1 MLLTVSCLLT
11 SCLIGININMNNI
24 KEYKSFAVLRI
35 VFGLVWAVDAT
46 LKWSPAFID
55 NFVKYLTE
63 GAQGQPEAI
72 QIWINFWVHTV
83 SVNPYLFAILVA
95 LAETAIAIGLIF
107 GLFTRIAMIG
117 GIALSLVIW
126 STAEGLGGPYVSGS
140 TDVGTAII
148 YAMVFVALWI
158 GSSWRY
164 YSIDN
169 LIRKRIPMLIGKW

>member
-1 MLLTVSCLLT
+1 MA
-11 SCLIGININMNNI
+11 NI
-24 KEYKSFAVLRI
+24 KEDKMFSVLRI

-46 LKWSPAFID
+46 LKWSPVFIN
-55 NFVKYLTE
+55 NFVNYLTE
-63 GAQGQPEAI
+63 GAQGQPAAI
-72 QIWINFWVHTV
+72 QAWINFWVHTV
-83 SVNPYLFAILVA
+83 SVDPYFFAILVA
-95 LAETAIAIGLIF
+95 IAETAIAIGLIF
-107 GLFTRIAMIG
+107 GFFTRIAMLG

-148 YAMVFVALWI
+148 YVLVFVALWI

-169 LIRKRIPMLIGKW
+169 LIRKRLPMLIGKW